1 MKPLL
6 NFFFPISE
14 TPAGLI
20 AENLLKAQEIALN
33 DSRVPAQ
40 LKNYLQKA
48 LDVAVGLD
56 AYPDA
61 MAASK
66 RYGSCL

>member
-1 MKPLL
+1 MKSLL

-20 AENLLKAQEIALN
+20 AENLLKAQEIARN

-40 LKNYLQKA
+40 LRNYLQKA

-66 RYGSCL
+66 RCGSCL